1 MQSRSPTTASAS
13 SAKPVD
19 RLVELNSDGSMKT
32 AGAILEGMQMKV
44 GSCVRRRKD
53 KMECEI
59 LAIDTGV
66 KLKSLERSEQK
77 SPRARDRRAYVL
89 QSLGRFCKRTNKDGG
104 SLNSEVWDELIAA
117 RQEVADRAIEEAL
130 KTADADENG
139 PKKNKATRASSK
151 HDFMAP
157 PILTVNYKGHAF
169 RAFTCRSLY
178 RMVMLA
184 ASMAGDDE
192 DEMAL
197 FIELDLLE
205 SFHPM
210 KKGA

>member
-66 KLKSLERSEQK
+66 KLKSLE
-77 SPRARDRRAYVL
+77 
-89 QSLGRFCKRTNKDGG
+89 RTNKDGG